1 MKEQRQELMRNEA
14 AKEEVADANM
24 DESPE
29 QVADT
34 PAMAKIR
41 LGMEAEAQKQKE

>member
-1 MKEQRQELMRNEA
+1 MDLENQERQRQELMRNEA

-29 QVADT
+29 QVVPKPELTA
-34 PAMAKIR
+34 A
-41 LGMEAEAQKQKE
+41 